1 MLILPIVLFLFLIA
15 MWGFLGMKFRITSDS
30 VVVVYPPF
38 NYRVPFSEIR
48 SVELMGK
55 FPWYTGW
62 GLRIQGR
69 KLLFVGK
76 HGRSVV
82 ITKETGFFRTVV
94 LVPENPDEFRR
105 RIEIAMGQAP

>member
-1 MLILPIVLFLFLIA
+1 MAV
-15 MWGFLGMKFRITSDS
+15 T
-30 VVVVYPPF
+30 YPPF
-38 NYRVPFSEIR
+38 KYHIPFSEIR

-82 ITKETGFFRTVV
+82 ITKETGFFRTVA
-94 LVPENPDEFRR
+94 LVPENPEEFRR
-105 RIEIAMGQAP
+105 RIEISIEQVP